1 MFSSNPSLLILMFFI
16 VYELLLF
23 FWGFSTQF
31 IQSIVVTQVFSLL
44 SWRLT
49 FLLKLMVLI
58 RILDMYILMSQVMNL
73 SLTPIAKCDVFPFF
87 SNCISNGQLNNVN
100 QICFVTVYSLQNKF
114 NKKSFFL

>member
-49 FLLKLMVLI
+49 NFLLKLMVLI
-58 RILDMYILMSQVMNL
+58 RILDMYIFMSQVMNL
-73 SLTPIAKCDVFPFF
+73 
-87 SNCISNGQLNNVN
+87 
-100 QICFVTVYSLQNKF
+100 
-114 NKKSFFL
+114 